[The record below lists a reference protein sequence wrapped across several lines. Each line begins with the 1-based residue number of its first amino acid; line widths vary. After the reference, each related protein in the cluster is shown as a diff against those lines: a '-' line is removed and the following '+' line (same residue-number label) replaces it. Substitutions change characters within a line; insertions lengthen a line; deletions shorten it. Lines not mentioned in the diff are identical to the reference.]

1 MHVYHLILIHP
12 ARILLHFPSQKKQQP
27 PVSVEMLHSF
37 SVLFLLLPLLPF
49 CLLFL
54 FSPAEAVDD
63 TYTLPNEHFINCG
76 SKSNA
81 TFGIRNFT
89 QDQNS
94 GPFSGKGSKPV
105 KDTKPSADTP
115 MLYQTARIFG
125 RPYPYKFKISQK
137 GTYLVRLHFC
147 AFTSSVSLADA
158 VFDVSAQPTASGPW
172 LLLLS
177 NFTMKNSNEST
188 VIKEFL
194 LTVGAGKFEIYFI
207 PSQISRLAFVNAIEV
222 FLAPTGFIPDNATRI
237 NFLGIKGNYHGLLS
251 NVLQKIYRINVG
263 GSNIT
268 AKTDTLMRYWIPDD
282 QFLVFPG
289 SAENWHRQ
297 YVKLEYEQGANGSTK
312 FIAPEDVYR
321 TAKKLTSGQTN
332 FSNITWRFKVNE
344 HARHFVRAHFCDL
357 ISPSLHYP
365 GLNLCI
371 NGIFCQL
378 ISPLEIVK
386 RLAAPFYADFVVDS
400 GKSGNIDVSVG
411 PYSNTDQTA
420 FLNGLEIM
428 QLMENSYSSFVPPKR
443 KKKILVII
451 AGSLGLAFA
460 FIIIVIVLVCL
471 VCLKGDPGK
480 IQRLPSSLALL
491 GGWSVNEMS
500 TARTAGLSLCLE
512 LRIPFAEIQQ
522 ATQDFDSTFFIGE
535 GGFGKVYCGTLRAE
549 KVAVKRRAPGH
560 KQGLA
565 EFQTEI
571 MVLSRTRHRNL
582 VSLIGYCDERSEM
595 ILVYEFMEKGTLRDN
610 LYDTNG
616 CSKQNG
622 LSWTERLEIC
632 IGTAAALHYLHTGS
646 AVKIIHRDV
655 KSTNILLDENYTAKV
670 SDFGISKS
678 GHSDLTLNHTDVK
691 GSFGYLDPEY
701 FVSSELTEKS
711 DVYSFGVVLLEVL
724 CARPAIINSPQKEEV
739 NLADWGL
746 LWLKKGQLEKIIDPV
761 LVDKIN
767 PDSLRKFGELAEK
780 CLEAKGTKRPTMHEV
795 LWDLEYALSLHT
807 GISREQPDESITN
820 SSLQFG
826 PPVLLDVPTC
836 SFLIEE
842 NEQSIV
848 GNHGSDTSASEVF
861 SQLKFAGAR

>member
-1 MHVYHLILIHP
+1 MHVYHFILIHP
-12 ARILLHFPSQKKQQP
+12 TRILLHLSSQKKQQT

-37 SVLFLLLPLLPF
+37 SVLFSLLPLLLF
-49 CLLFL
+49 CSLL

-63 TYTLPNEHFINCG
+63 TYSLPYEHFINCG
-76 SKSNA
+76 SKSSV

-115 MLYQTARIFG
+115 PLYQTARIFR
-125 RPYPYKFKISQK
+125 RPYPYKFKIGQK
-137 GTYLVRLHFC
+137 GTYLVRLHFF

-158 VFDVSAQPTASGPW
+158 VFNVSAQPDASAPG

-177 NFTMKNSNEST
+177 NFTMKNSHESA

-207 PSQISRLAFVNAIEV
+207 PSQISCLAFVNAIEV
-222 FLAPTGFIPDNATRI
+222 FLAPTGFIPDNATHI
-237 NFLGIKGNYHGLLS
+237 NFSGIKDNYHGLLC

-282 QFLVFPG
+282 QFLLFPG
-289 SAENWHRQ
+289 SAENRHKP
-297 YVKLEYEQGANGSTK
+297 YVKLEYERGANGSTK
-312 FIAPEDVYR
+312 YIAPEDVYR

-344 HARHFVRAHFCDL
+344 HARHFVRAHFCDF
-357 ISPSLHYP
+357 ISLSLHYP

-371 NGIFCQL
+371 NGKFCQL
-378 ISPLEIVK
+378 ISSYEIVNQ
-386 RLAAPFYADFVVDS
+386 LTAPFYVDFVVDS
-400 GKSGNIDVSVG
+400 GKSGNIDISVG
-411 PYSNTDQTA
+411 PNSSTDQTA

-428 QLMENSYSSFVPPKR
+428 QLMENSCSSFVPPKH

-460 FIIIVIVLVCL
+460 FIIIVVVIVCL
-471 VCLKGDPGK
+471 VCLKEDLDK
-480 IQRLPSSLALL
+480 VQRLPSSLALL

-522 ATQDFDSTFFIGE
+522 ATQDFDSKFFIGE

-622 LSWTERLEIC
+622 LSWTARLEIC
-632 IGTAAALHYLHTGS
+632 IGTATALHYLHTGS
-646 AVKIIHRDV
+646 AVKIIHRDI
-655 KSTNILLDENYTAKV
+655 KSTNILLDENYTAKL

-678 GHSDLTLNHTDVK
+678 SHSDITLNHTGVK

-701 FVSSELTEKS
+701 FMSSELTEKS

-724 CARPAIINSPQKEEV
+724 CARPAIINSPQEEV

-767 PDSLRKFGELAEK
+767 PDSLRKFGELVEK
-780 CLEAKGTKRPTMHEV
+780 CLEAKGTKRPTMRDV

-807 GISREQPDESITN
+807 GINREQPDESITN

-826 PPVLLDVPTC
+826 PPVLLDVPTS